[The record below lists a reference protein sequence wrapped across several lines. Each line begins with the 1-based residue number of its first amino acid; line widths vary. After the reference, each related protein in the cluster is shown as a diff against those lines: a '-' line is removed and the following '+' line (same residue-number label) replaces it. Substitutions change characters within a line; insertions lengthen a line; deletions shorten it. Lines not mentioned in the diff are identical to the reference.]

1 MKDFSLFIYSI
12 KDLKEILVLHMD
24 WKRILLTPGRQSC
37 LLLVSYANRGVNKKT
52 YVIYPGICGAAWS
65 ELEAGLPKQE
75 LLALPAQV
83 DSCGQTSSGCL
94 LPPAAFEVGKEGWM
108 LDMFSSMVPD
118 SCVVDS
124 G

>member
-1 MKDFSLFIYSI
+1 
-12 KDLKEILVLHMD
+12 MD
-24 WKRILLTPGRQSC
+24 WKRILLTPGGESC

-52 YVIYPGICGAAWS
+52 YVIYAGICGAAFWS

-94 LPPAAFEVGKEGWM
+94 LPPAAFEVGREGWV

-118 SCVVDS
+118 SCVVNR